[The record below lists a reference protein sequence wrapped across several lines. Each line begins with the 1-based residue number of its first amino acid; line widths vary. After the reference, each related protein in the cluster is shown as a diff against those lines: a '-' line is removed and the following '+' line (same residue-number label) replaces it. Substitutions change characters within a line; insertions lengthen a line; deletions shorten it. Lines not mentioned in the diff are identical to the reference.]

1 MTTVRIVR
9 IVSMPGRVILVLVLL
24 VALALAGAAIAPAAA
39 TSELPIEPF
48 FPRSGNRGYDVKHYD
63 VNLGYQPRSGQLTAR
78 DVIEARATSG
88 LRRFSLDLDGLK
100 VTSVSVGGEAAEY
113 SRGRG
118 KVKVVPATPIAK
130 GEMFTVELRYQGVP
144 RKVTDPDGSTEG
156 WYRTKDGAVA
166 VGEPVGTAA
175 WLACNNAPRD
185 KAGFDL
191 QIAVPAGVKAVS
203 NGRLTSRQKLDGR
216 VRWSWSEP
224 MPMATYLALV
234 DIGVGKLVQGHV
246 GKLPTW
252 TLVDPRL
259 VKASRAAIDSL
270 PEIIRW
276 ESHMFGSYPFAAAGS
291 VVDAADLEYALE
303 TQTRPIYAFVPD
315 RTTVV
320 HETAHQWFGDSVSL
334 ERWPNIWLNEGF
346 ATWTQWYFAERHG
359 GRTAQQVFV
368 ELYRRPA
375 SQIGFWDP
383 PSGHPGQAKNL
394 FAVSTYVR
402 GAMTLQALRD
412 KIGTRHLLRIMRTW
426 VTEHRY
432 GHGDIEEFI
441 VLANRI
447 SGEHLRDFFNRWL
460 FERGKP

>member
-1 MTTVRIVR
+1 MSRSR
-9 IVSMPGRVILVLVLL
+9 RFLL
-24 VALALAGAAIAPAAA
+24 IFLAALALAGGAIASAASA
-39 TSELPIEPF
+39 PEGPSEPF

-63 VNLGYQPRSGQLTAR
+63 VSLGYQPRSGMLTAR
-78 DVIEARATSG
+78 DVVEARATTG
-88 LRRFSLDLDGLK
+88 LRKLSLDLDGLK
-100 VTSVSVGGEAAEY
+100 VTSVSVNGEAAKFG
-113 SRGRG
+113 RGRG
-118 KVKVVPATPIAK
+118 KVKIVPAAPIVK
-130 GEMFTVELRYQGVP
+130 GEAFTVELRYQGVP

-156 WYRTKDGAVA
+156 WYRTEDGAIG

-185 KAGFDL
+185 KAGFAI
-191 QIAVPAGVKAVS
+191 QITVPTGVKAVS
-203 NGRLTSRQKLDGR
+203 NGSLLSRERVDRR

-224 MPMATYLALV
+224 KPMASYLALV
-234 DIGVGKLVQGHV
+234 DIGKGKLVHGQV

-252 TLVDPRL
+252 TLVDPKL

-276 ESHMFGSYPFAAAGS
+276 ESHIYGPYPFAAAGS
-291 VVDAADLEYALE
+291 VVDVANLQYALE
-303 TQTRPIYAFVPD
+303 TQTRPIYAFAPD

-346 ATWTQWYFAERHG
+346 ATWTQWYYAERHG
-359 GRTAQQVFV
+359 GRTAQQVFA

-375 SQIGFWDP
+375 SQTGFWDP
-383 PSGHPGQAKNL
+383 PSGHPGQAKYL

-412 KIGTRHLLRIMRTW
+412 KIGTHDLLQIMRTW
-426 VTEHRY
+426 ATENRY
-432 GHGDIEEFI
+432 GHGDIDGFI
-441 VLANRI
+441 ALADQV
-447 SGEHLRDFFNRWL
+447 SGKHLGGFFHRWL
-460 FERGKP
+460 FQRGKP

>member
-1 MTTVRIVR
+1 MSRSSR
-9 IVSMPGRVILVLVLL
+9 LLLVLI
-24 VALALAGAAIAPAAA
+24 AAFALAGAPAAPAAA
-39 TSELPIEPF
+39 APKQASEPF

-63 VNLGYQPRSGQLTAR
+63 VILGYQPRSGMLTAR
-78 DVIEARATSG
+78 DTVEARATSG
-88 LRRFSLDLDGLK
+88 LRRFTLDLDGLK
-100 VTSVSVGGEAAEY
+100 VTSVSVDGEAAGF

-118 KVKVVPATPIAK
+118 KVKVAPAAPIAK
-130 GEMFTVELRYQGVP
+130 GDAFTVELRYQGVP

-175 WLACNNAPRD
+175 WLACDNAPRD
-185 KAGFDL
+185 KASFDIE
-191 QIAVPAGVKAVS
+191 IAVPGGVNAVS
-203 NGRLTSRQKLDGR
+203 NGRLVSRRKTGGR

-224 MPMATYLALV
+224 KPMATYLALV
-234 DIGVGKLVQGHV
+234 DIGKGKLVHGHV

-252 TLVDPRL
+252 TLIDPRL
-259 VKASRAAIDSL
+259 VKKSRAAIDSL

-276 ESHMFGSYPFAAAGS
+276 ESHIYGPYPFAAAGS
-291 VVDAADLEYALE
+291 VVDVANLQYALE
-303 TQTRPIYAFVPD
+303 TQTRPIYAFAPD

-359 GRTAQQVFV
+359 GRSAQQVFAH
-368 ELYRRPA
+368 LYRRPA
-375 SQIGFWDP
+375 SETGFWNP

-412 KIGTRHLLRIMRTW
+412 KIGTRGLLEILRTW
-426 VTEHRY
+426 ATEHRY
-432 GHGDIEEFI
+432 AHGDIEEFI
-441 VLANRI
+441 ALTNRV
-447 SGEHLRDFFNRWL
+447 SGRHLRGFFDRWL

>member
-1 MTTVRIVR
+1 MSRSR
-9 IVSMPGRVILVLVLL
+9 SFP
-24 VALALAGAAIAPAAA
+24 LALLAAFALLGGAIASAAGAPEQP
-39 TSELPIEPF
+39 TEPF
-48 FPRSGNRGYDVKHYD
+48 FPRSGNRGYNVTHYD
-63 VNLGYQPRSGQLTAR
+63 VALGYQPRSGELDGR
-78 DVIEARATSG
+78 DAIEARATGG
-88 LRRFSLDLDGLK
+88 LSRFSLDLDGLK
-100 VTSVSVGGEAAEY
+100 VTSVGVDGEPAEY

-118 KVKVVPATPIAK
+118 KVKIVPATPIAK
-130 GEMFTVELRYQGVP
+130 GEAFTVDLRYQGQP
-144 RKVTDPDGSTEG
+144 RKVIDPDGSTEG
-156 WYRTKDGAVA
+156 WYRTSDGAVG

-185 KAGFDL
+185 KASFDI
-191 QIAVPAGVKAVS
+191 QITVPAGLKAVS
-203 NGRLTSRQKLDGR
+203 NGRLISRQKLDRR

-224 MPMATYLALV
+224 APMASYLALV
-234 DIGVGKLVQGHV
+234 DIGRGKLVQGHA

-252 TLVDPRL
+252 TLIDPRL
-259 VKASRAAIDSL
+259 VKKSRAAIDSL

-276 ESHMFGSYPFAAAGS
+276 EAHIYGPYPFAVAGS
-291 VVDAADLEYALE
+291 VVDVADLEYALE
-303 TQTRPIYAFVPD
+303 TQDRPIYAFAPD

-334 ERWPNIWLNEGF
+334 GRWPNIWLNEGF

-359 GRTAQQVFV
+359 GRSAQQVFA

-375 SQIGFWDP
+375 SETGFWDP

-394 FAVSTYVR
+394 FITSTYVR

-412 KIGTRHLLRIMRTW
+412 KIGTQDLLRILRTW
-426 VTEHRY
+426 ATERRY

-441 VLANRI
+441 ALSNRI
-447 SGEHLRDFFNRWL
+447 SGEHLRGFFHRWL

>member
-1 MTTVRIVR
+1 MLKVRF
-9 IVSMPGRVILVLVLL
+9 VSLSRRTAFTAALL
-24 VALALAGAAIAPAAA
+24 VGVFLSAAAGASAAA
-39 TSELPIEPF
+39 APEHPSEPF
-48 FPRSGNRGYDVKHYD
+48 FPRSGNRGYDVEHYD
-63 VNLGYQPRSGQLTAR
+63 VSLGYQPRSGELTAR
-78 DVIEARATSG
+78 DVVEARATSG
-88 LRRFSLDLDGLK
+88 LSRFSLDLDGLK
-100 VTSVSVGGEAAEY
+100 VTTVAVDGEPARY

-118 KVKVVPATPIAK
+118 KVKIVPKAPIAK
-130 GEMFTVELRYQGVP
+130 GDAFTVVLRYQGQP

-156 WYRTKDGAVA
+156 WYRTSDGAVG

-185 KAGFDL
+185 KASFDI
-191 QIAVPAGVKAVS
+191 QITVPAGVKAVS
-203 NGRLTSRQKLDGR
+203 NGRLVSRRKLDRR

-224 MPMATYLALV
+224 APMASYLALV
-234 DIGVGKLVQGHV
+234 DIGSGKLVTGHV

-259 VKASRAAIDSL
+259 VKRSRAAIDSL
-270 PEIIRW
+270 PEIIRF
-276 ESHMFGSYPFAAAGS
+276 EAKIYGPYPFAAAGS
-291 VVDAADLEYALE
+291 VVDVADLEYALE
-303 TQTRPIYAFVPD
+303 TQTRPIYAFPPD

-334 ERWPNIWLNEGF
+334 KRWPNIWLNEGF
-346 ATWTQWYFAERHG
+346 ATWTQWYFAEQHG
-359 GRTAQQVFV
+359 GRTAQQVFA

-375 SQIGFWDP
+375 SETGFWDP

-412 KIGTRHLLRIMRTW
+412 KIGTHDLLRIMRTW
-426 VTEHRY
+426 ATENRHAN
-432 GHGDIEEFI
+432 GDIESFI
-441 VLANRI
+441 ALANRV
-447 SGEHLRDFFNRWL
+447 SGQHLRGFFHRWL

>member
-1 MTTVRIVR
+1 MSRISR
-9 IVSMPGRVILVLVLL
+9 LL
-24 VALALAGAAIAPAAA
+24 VVPFAALALAVGTTASAAA
-39 TSELPIEPF
+39 APKQPSEPF

-63 VNLGYQPRSGQLTAR
+63 VTLGYQPRSGMLTAR
-78 DVIEARATSG
+78 DVVEARAATG
-88 LRRFSLDLDGLK
+88 LRKFSLDLDGLK
-100 VTSVSVGGEAAEY
+100 VTSVSVDGEAAEY

-118 KVKVVPATPIAK
+118 KLKVVPATRIAK
-130 GEMFTVELRYQGVP
+130 GEAFTVELRYQGVP
-144 RKVTDPDGSTEG
+144 RKVIDPDGSTEG

-185 KAGFDL
+185 KASFDIE
-191 QIAVPAGVKAVS
+191 IAVPAGVKAVS
-203 NGRLTSRQKLDGR
+203 NGRLVSRQKVGGR

-224 MPMATYLALV
+224 KSMATYLALV
-234 DIGVGKLVQGHV
+234 DIGNGKLVQGRV

-252 TLVDPRL
+252 TLVDPEL
-259 VKASRAAIDSL
+259 AKASRAAIDSL

-276 ESHMFGSYPFAAAGS
+276 ESHIYGPYPFAAAGS
-291 VVDAADLEYALE
+291 VVDVAKLEYALE
-303 TQTRPIYAFVPD
+303 TQTRPIYAFAPD

-334 ERWPNIWLNEGF
+334 ERWPNIWLNEGL
-346 ATWTQWYFAERHG
+346 ATWTQWYYAEQHG
-359 GRTAQQVFV
+359 GRSAQQVFA

-375 SQIGFWDP
+375 SATGFWDP

-412 KIGTRHLLRIMRTW
+412 KIGTQDLLRILRAW
-426 VTEHRY
+426 ATEHRY

-441 VLANRI
+441 ALANRV
-447 SGEHLRDFFNRWL
+447 SGEHLRGFFHRWL

>member
-1 MTTVRIVR
+1 MSRSSR
-9 IVSMPGRVILVLVLL
+9 LLLVLV
-24 VALALAGAAIAPAAA
+24 AAFALAGGTVAAAASAPAQP
-39 TSELPIEPF
+39 SEPF
-48 FPRSGNRGYDVKHYD
+48 FPRSGNRGYDVKHYG
-63 VNLGYQPRSGQLTAR
+63 VTLGYQPRSGMLTVR
-78 DVIEARATSG
+78 DVVEARATSG
-88 LRRFSLDLDGLK
+88 LAKFSLDLDGLK
-100 VTSVSVGGEAAEY
+100 VTSVSVDGEAARY

-118 KVKVVPATPIAK
+118 KVKVVPATRIAK
-130 GEMFTVELRYQGVP
+130 GEAFTVELRYQGVP

-185 KAGFDL
+185 KASFDIE
-191 QIAVPAGVKAVS
+191 IAAPRGLKAVS
-203 NGRLTSRQKLDGR
+203 NGRLLSRKEVGGR

-224 MPMATYLALV
+224 KPMATYLALV
-234 DIGVGKLVQGHV
+234 DIGKGKLVTGHV

-252 TLVDPRL
+252 TLVDPKL
-259 VKASRAAIDSL
+259 AKASRAAIDSL

-276 ESHMFGSYPFAAAGS
+276 ESHIYGPYPFAAAGS
-291 VVDAADLEYALE
+291 VVDVAKLEYALE
-303 TQTRPIYAFVPD
+303 TQTRPIYAFAPN

-346 ATWTQWYFAERHG
+346 ATWTQWYYAEKHG
-359 GRTAQQVFV
+359 GRTAQQVFA
-368 ELYRRPA
+368 ELYRKPA
-375 SQIGFWDP
+375 SATGFWDP

-412 KIGTRHLLRIMRTW
+412 KIGTRDLLRIMRTW
-426 VTEHRY
+426 ATEHRY
-432 GHGDIEEFI
+432 GHGDIEGFI
-441 VLANRI
+441 ALANRV
-447 SGEHLRDFFNRWL
+447 SGQHLRGFFQRWL